1 MKRTLHR
8 RTVLLGILLV
18 CVVGLGILG
27 PAIASAQERSAEVVH
42 FNTLIGFLPR
52 APSGWDGGEPF
63 GQTFTSGEGTWSMAM
78 ESYTKSGNEDITAD
92 VGIMDSAY
100 QQVGWWAAWQ
110 GFYSY
115 ESTDGYAKTVTVDGY
130 PAWEA
135 YTKDNNQYVL
145 YVGINDR
152 FIAFINTN
160 SDRDTLYDFA
170 DAIDFDGIADLGGDG
185 GGGGGAAPSTA
196 TARPTSPAETTGPA
210 ETGEEGE
217 EGETPGFEMVA
228 AVIGLLAIFALV
240 RRRA

>member
-1 MKRTLHR
+1 MKSTRNR
-8 RTVLLGILLV
+8 RTILLGILLV
-18 CVVGLGILG
+18 CAVGLGFLS
-27 PAIASAQERSAEVVH
+27 PAIASAQERSAEAVH
-42 FNTLIGFLPR
+42 FNTLIAFLPD
-52 APSGWDGGEPF
+52 APRGWDGEEPQGF
-63 GQTFTSGEGTWSMAM
+63 SFTHQEGTWSMAM
-78 ESYTKSGNEDITAD
+78 ESYMNSGDEDITAD

-100 QQVGWWAAWQ
+100 QQVGWWSAWQ

-115 ESTDGYAKTVTVDGY
+115 ESTDGYAKTVTVEGY

-135 YTKDNNQYVL
+135 YTEDDNQYVL
-145 YVGINDR
+145 YIGINER
-152 FIAFINTN
+152 FMVFINTN

-185 GGGGGAAPSTA
+185 GAAPTA
-196 TARPTSPAETTGPA
+196 TARPTSPDETTEPA

-217 EGETPGFEMVA
+217 GETPGFELVA

>member
-1 MKRTLHR
+1 MKRTQKRMTILW
-8 RTVLLGILLV
+8 GILLV
-18 CVVGLGILG
+18 CVLGLGIMC
-27 PAIASAQERSAEVVH
+27 PAIASAQESSAEAVH
-42 FNTLIGFLPR
+42 FNTLIGFLPE
-52 APSGWDGGEPF
+52 APRGWDGEDPF
-63 GQTFTSGEGTWSMAM
+63 GQTFTTGEGTWSMAM
-78 ESYTKSGNEDITAD
+78 ASYTESGNEEITAD
-92 VGIMDSAY
+92 VGIMDSVY

-115 ESTDGYAKTVTVDGY
+115 ESSDGYAKTVTVEGY

-135 YTKDNNQYVL
+135 YNKDDNQYVL

-152 FIAFINTN
+152 FMVFVNTN

-185 GGGGGAAPSTA
+185 GAAPPT
-196 TARPTSPAETTGPA
+196 TTTRPTSPAETTGPA
-210 ETGEEGE
+210 EPDEEGE
-217 EGETPGFEMVA
+217 ESETPGFELVA

>member
-1 MKRTLHR
+1 MMKMTRSG

-42 FNTLIGFLPR
+42 YNALIEFLPE
-52 APSGWDGGEPF
+52 APRGWDGEEPF

-78 ESYTKSGNEDITAD
+78 ESYTKSGNDDITAD

-115 ESTDGYAKTVTVDGY
+115 ESTDGYAKTVTVDRY

-135 YTKDNNQYVL
+135 YTKDDNQYVL

-152 FIAFINTN
+152 FVVFINTN
-160 SDRDTLYDFA
+160 SDRDALYDFA
-170 DAIDFDGIADLGGDG
+170 DAIDFDGIANLGGD
-185 GGGGGAAPSTA
+185 GGAAPSTV

-210 ETGEEGE
+210 ETGE

>member
-1 MKRTLHR
+1 MKRTLNR
-8 RTVLLGILLV
+8 RTVLVGILLV
-18 CVVGLGILG
+18 CAVGLGILG
-27 PAIASAQERSAEVVH
+27 PAIASAQERSAEAVH

-52 APSGWDGGEPF
+52 APSGWDGEDPF
-63 GQTFTSGEGTWSMAM
+63 GQTFTTGEGTWSMAM
-78 ESYTKSGNEDITAD
+78 ESYTKSGNEELTAD
-92 VGIMDSAY
+92 VGIMDSVY

-115 ESTDGYAKTVTVDGY
+115 ESTDGYAKTVTVEGY

-135 YTKDNNQYVL
+135 YTKDDNQYVL

-152 FIAFINTN
+152 FMVFVNTN

-170 DAIDFDGIADLGGDG
+170 EAINFDGIADLGGDG
-185 GGGGGAAPSTA
+185 GGGAAPSTA
-196 TARPTSPAETTGPA
+196 TTRPTSPAETTGPA
-210 ETGEEGE
+210 ETSE